1 MTVKTRVEV
10 TPTAANILAVWNRA
24 TAEQIAEGMEW
35 YGVAHT
41 LALELSPADVHR
53 GAGILAALSPN
64 ESWERN
70 VILARRTIAEN
81 GLTGGTLGNS
91 VTKANAILAGAEP
104 LSVMGKGLK
113 TRSFYVNIADP
124 LDDTTVTIDRHA
136 YDVALDLK
144 NAENDRLSLTP
155 KRYEAFS
162 VAYRG
167 AARTL
172 GILPSQVQAVTWV
185 AWRSRWAWRTA

>member
-1 MTVKTRVEV
+1 MATKTRREV
-10 TPTAANILAVWNRA
+10 TPLASNVLAVWERA
-24 TAEQIAEGMEW
+24 TAEQLSAGLEW
-35 YGVAHT
+35 YGVAHE
-41 LALELSPADVHR
+41 LALELSPNDVAR
-53 GAGILAALSPN
+53 GAGVIAALSPN

-70 VILARRTIAEN
+70 VILARRAFAQD

-113 TRSFYVNIADP
+113 TRSFYVNIVDP
-124 LDDTTVTIDRHA
+124 LNDEIVTVDRHA

-155 KRYEAFS
+155 KRYDAFS
-162 VAYRG
+162 LAYRG

-172 GILPSQVQAVTWV
+172 GVLPSQVQAVTWV
-185 AWRSRWAWRTA
+185 AWRDRWAWRTV